1 MYIKILICKNARKEI
16 HLQITYAYMYIYIC
30 IYIYLHIPSQNFQET
45 PSSAPHSSQAS
56 GDDEKKIL
64 YAPGFFAPFGRAE
77 GDFPWD
83 SKKNM

>member
-1 MYIKILICKNARKEI
+1 MYIKILICKKRTQRNTPTDNLCI
-16 HLQITYAYMYIYIC
+16 HVYIY

-64 YAPGFFAPFGRAE
+64 YAPWFFAPFGRAE

-83 SKKNM
+83 SKNNM